1 MVFVLKV
8 WKQSDAMNHET
19 MDTSAISRVT
29 SVADAI
35 TSISLGLPSIDL
47 REIVRLDSHSYRL
60 LLVKRIM
67 DVAGIPEPT
76 DDAQRITIVQVMA
89 ILAYIGSASASVKRL
104 RKIWDVIRSE
114 SGFPDEVNGIVD
126 NLISKRLVD
135 SAAEP

>member
-1 MVFVLKV
+1 
-8 WKQSDAMNHET
+8 
-19 MDTSAISRVT
+19 
-29 SVADAI
+29 
-35 TSISLGLPSIDL
+35 
-47 REIVRLDSHSYRL
+47 
-60 LLVKRIM
+60 M